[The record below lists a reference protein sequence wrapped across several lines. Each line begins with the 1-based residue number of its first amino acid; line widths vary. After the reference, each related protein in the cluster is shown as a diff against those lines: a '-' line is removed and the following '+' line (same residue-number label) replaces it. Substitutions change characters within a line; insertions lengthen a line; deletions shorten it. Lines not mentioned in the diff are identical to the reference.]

1 VLKFIVL
8 YNNSK
13 LFVYYINNKSSI
25 KDLQIMKKN
34 SYSYEDL
41 ITCGNGELF
50 GPGNAKLPL
59 PPMLMFDRITE
70 INENNGSFNKGS
82 LKAELD
88 IKDELWFFECHFK
101 GDPVMPGCLGLDAM
115 WQLVGFYLGWLGN
128 PGKGRALGV
137 GTVKFTGEV
146 IKSVK
151 NVRYEIDMKKIMSPG
166 GTTVGLANGLVFADN
181 KKIYSAESLKVGL
194 FK

>member
-1 VLKFIVL
+1 
-8 YNNSK
+8 
-13 LFVYYINNKSSI
+13 
-25 KDLQIMKKN
+25 MKKN
-34 SYSYEDL
+34 SYSYDEL
-41 ITCGNGELF
+41 INCGEGKLF

-70 INENNGSFNKGS
+70 INDDKGAFKKGL

-88 IKDELWFFECHFK
+88 VKNDLWFFNCHFK
-101 GDPVMPGCLGLDAM
+101 EDPVMPGCLGLDAM
-115 WQLVGFYLGWLGN
+115 WQLVGFFLGWKGN

-146 IKSVK
+146 LKSVK
-151 NVRYEIDMKKIMSPG
+151 SVKYEIDMKKIMSPG
-166 GTTVGLANGLVFADN
+166 GTTVGLANGVLLADE
-181 KKIYSAESLKVGL
+181 KKIYSADNLKVGL

>member
-1 VLKFIVL
+1 
-8 YNNSK
+8 
-13 LFVYYINNKSSI
+13 
-25 KDLQIMKKN
+25 MKKN
-34 SYSYEDL
+34 SYTYNDL

-50 GPGNAKLPL
+50 GSGNAKLPL

-70 INENNGSFNKGS
+70 INDNKGNYNKGF

-88 IKDELWFFECHFK
+88 IKDNLWFFDCHFK

-166 GTTVGLANGLVFADN
+166 GTTVGLANGIVLADN

>member
-1 VLKFIVL
+1 
-8 YNNSK
+8 
-13 LFVYYINNKSSI
+13 
-25 KDLQIMKKN
+25 MKKN
-34 SYSYEDL
+34 SYSYDEL
-41 ITCGNGELF
+41 INCGEGNLF

-70 INENNGSFNKGS
+70 IYNDKGAFNKGL

-88 IKDELWFFECHFK
+88 IKKNLWFFDCHFK
-101 GDPVMPGCLGLDAM
+101 KDPVMPGCLGLDAM
-115 WQLVGFYLGWLGN
+115 WQLVGFYLGWIGN

-146 IKSVK
+146 LQDVK
-151 NVRYEIDMKKIMSPG
+151 LVRYEIDMKKIMSPG
-166 GTTVGLANGLVFADN
+166 GTTVGLANGIVLADN
-181 KKIYSAESLKVGL
+181 KKIYSADSLKVGL

>member
-1 VLKFIVL
+1 
-8 YNNSK
+8 
-13 LFVYYINNKSSI
+13 
-25 KDLQIMKKN
+25 MKKN
-34 SYSYEDL
+34 SYSYDEL
-41 ITCGNGELF
+41 INCGEGKLF

-70 INENNGSFNKGS
+70 INDNKGAFKKGL

-88 IKDELWFFECHFK
+88 IKNDLWFFDCHFK
-101 GDPVMPGCLGLDAM
+101 EDPVMPGCLGLDAM
-115 WQLVGFYLGWLGN
+115 WQLVGFFLGWKGN

-146 IKSVK
+146 LKNVK

-166 GTTVGLANGLVFADN
+166 GTTVCLANGVLLADE
-181 KKIYSAESLKVGL
+181 KKIYSADNLKVGL